1 MNFLVMGGTSG
12 IGLDLAKKLS
22 KDNHVF
28 VLGRNSEKL
37 EAIKSKNIHFL
48 KHQVTSFEHL
58 DTFFKKNLYK
68 KVSFDG
74 AINCIGAERFKMTKL
89 ISEVDF
95 NEIFSP
101 PIISFMVLL
110 KYSSKKGFI
119 NNNGS
124 VLTMSSVS
132 SVRGKGGMMLYGSAR
147 AAMESMVLHSASE
160 LALKNIRV
168 NAIRA
173 GAVDTPM
180 HERSIKNMTDE
191 SLKDFE
197 KKHLLGFGKTSDIV
211 SIVEFL
217 LSQES
222 RWITGTTINADGGYL
237 SE

>member
-1 MNFLVMGGTSG
+1 
-12 IGLDLAKKLS
+12 
-22 KDNHVF
+22 
-28 VLGRNSEKL
+28 
-37 EAIKSKNIHFL
+37 
-48 KHQVTSFEHL
+48 
-58 DTFFKKNLYK
+58 
-68 KVSFDG
+68 
-74 AINCIGAERFKMTKL
+74 
-89 ISEVDF
+89 
-95 NEIFSP
+95 
-101 PIISFMVLL
+101 
-110 KYSSKKGFI
+110 
-119 NNNGS
+119 
-124 VLTMSSVS
+124 
-132 SVRGKGGMMLYGSAR
+132 MMLYGSAR

-191 SLKDFE
+191 SLKDFK